1 MMMKNP
7 TTTKMTTIKSV
18 FVGRT
23 HAKHLWTF
31 MKVKRCFSF
40 IFAYLRHFAW
50 EDIFLAAESLGRS
63 AWHPCPL
70 GVENMTSG
78 NSLKQRSGFFC
89 STLLSLAIAAG
100 IFFATGLALA
110 REKTEG
116 VQQSSGQVMEARS
129 LDSVSESDATE
140 SPSIFSRAFRAG
152 PVVFLVLLILVSLSI
167 VTWGALVSKW
177 WHFKK
182 VSKSSDAFVKSFWDS
197 RSLNDL
203 NSRLQE
209 YPYSPAREIFRS
221 GYAELVRG
229 TQLREHSPSGEMA
242 VGAAIENLSRALNK
256 AKMFERRRME
266 RFQSLLAT
274 SASASPFIGLFGTVW
289 GIMGAFEGIAQTGSA
304 SLAAVAPGISEALI
318 ATAFGLAA
326 AIPAVVGFNFF
337 NSMIRSQLINLDGFC
352 ADFLNIVERYLVTDK
367 KSGQVHHV

>member
-1 MMMKNP
+1 
-7 TTTKMTTIKSV
+7 MTHSFSFKKLFAVILSMTL
-18 FVGRT
+18 FVGMAGSSGGAM
-23 HAKHLWTF
+23 AKD
-31 MKVKRCFSF
+31 KVEVASASGQGGSSK
-40 IFAYLRHFAW
+40 
-50 EDIFLAAESLGRS
+50 AAE
-63 AWHPCPL
+63 
-70 GVENMTSG
+70 
-78 NSLKQRSGFFC
+78 
-89 STLLSLAIAAG
+89 
-100 IFFATGLALA
+100 
-110 REKTEG
+110 
-116 VQQSSGQVMEARS
+116 
-129 LDSVSESDATE
+129 SVSESDVSDGT
-140 SPSIFSRAFRAG
+140 SIFSRAMRGG
-152 PVVFLVLLILVSLSI
+152 PVVFLVLLTLVGMSV
-167 VTWGALVSKW
+167 VTWGALVAKW

-229 TQLREHSPSGEMA
+229 SQLREHSPSGELA
-242 VGAAIENLSRALNK
+242 VGAAMENLSRALTK

-337 NSMIRSQLINLDGFC
+337 NSLIRAQLVNLDGFC

-367 KSGQVHHV
+367 KPGQAHHV

>member
-1 MMMKNP
+1 
-7 TTTKMTTIKSV
+7 MTAGLSFKSFKSFKKITHS
-18 FVGRT
+18 FVALAMSLSFSLSG
-23 HAKHLWTF
+23 ALSGSLASVWAGAAQAAGE
-31 MKVKRCFSF
+31 KRVQGSEATDVAA
-40 IFAYLRHFAW
+40 I
-50 EDIFLAAESLGRS
+50 AESDVG
-63 AWHPCPL
+63 
-70 GVENMTSG
+70 
-78 NSLKQRSGFFC
+78 
-89 STLLSLAIAAG
+89 
-100 IFFATGLALA
+100 
-110 REKTEG
+110 EG
-116 VQQSSGQVMEARS
+116 A
-129 LDSVSESDATE
+129 
-140 SPSIFSRAFRAG
+140 SIFSRALRGG
-152 PVVFLVLLILVSLSI
+152 PVVFMVLLTLVTLSI
-167 VTWGALVSKW
+167 VTWGALISKW

-182 VSKSSDAFVKSFWDS
+182 VTKASDDFVKRFWDS

-229 TQLREHSPSGEMA
+229 TQLREQSPSGEMA
-242 VGAAIENLSRALNK
+242 IGAAIENLSRALNK

-266 RFQSLLAT
+266 QFQSLLAT
-274 SASASPFIGLFGTVW
+274 SASASPFIGLFGTGW

-337 NSMIRSQLINLDGFC
+337 NSKIRGQLINLDGFC

-367 KSGQVHHV
+367 KPGQAHHV